1 MVSVF
6 DLPIKQQC
14 KITVFSLI
22 KNIFTCFF
30 CGKSYEQEEL
40 TPYASMGI
48 RNVNLKDNPNDDAWY
63 DLSGRK
69 VNSQSSILNSQLP
82 KGIYVH
88 NGRKEIV
95 R

>member
-1 MVSVF
+1 MGF
-6 DLPIKQQC
+6 YKFAGTALNPNKAHPELPASASIRE
-14 KITVFSLI
+14 LI
-22 KNIFTCFF
+22 ALD
-30 CGKSYEQEEL
+30 EEEE
-40 TPYASMGI
+40 TGI
-48 RNVNLKDNPNDDAWY
+48 NVNVNGNGNGKDDAWY

-88 NGRKEIV
+88 NGRKEVV

>member
-1 MVSVF
+1 MV
-6 DLPIKQQC
+6 D
-14 KITVFSLI
+14 
-22 KNIFTCFF
+22 
-30 CGKSYEQEEL
+30 EEEE
-40 TPYASMGI
+40 TGI
-48 RNVNLKDNPNDDAWY
+48 NVNGNGNGKDGAWY

-88 NGRKEIV
+88 NGRKEVV